1 MPIPT
6 DETELASEMPP
17 PGLREAVVS
26 EGRRRLRARRRTA
39 EALVVLGVVALC
51 AVAVLP
57 GGRSSD
63 ERVRAGGRPETTTS
77 LPRADASPVPAHL
90 VAATTGGTG
99 RPGDIQLLSGTDGSV
114 IRTLAQ
120 AWGPYPANGLTL
132 SPDGQSAYFVR
143 LLEAE
148 QRFEIASVSTQGGPI
163 EHVAFGR
170 RPTLDPSGRK
180 MAYVSERGESLVV
193 LDMASRRERRLD
205 PTDLPDDA
213 KGEVIASLQALVWVD
228 DSRLAV
234 LTSTPPNAP
243 RYGRLCS
250 PMAPCPTTTTT
261 PPTTPTSHV
270 LVFEPDAVTLAEA
283 QVHSAPVGTEWTFVA
298 RGLDPGTL
306 VVAGVPIAPQDATE
320 TSISMVDV
328 DLQGRPPRSL
338 VPLPEFSTPL
348 SVDRSGQHL
357 LYKGQG
363 GLFRRSIVGEA
374 APVRFEGEYLSASW

>member
-1 MPIPT
+1 MAIPT
-6 DETELASEMPP
+6 DETELAPRMPP
-17 PGLREAVVS
+17 PGLRQAVMS
-26 EGRRRLRARRRTA
+26 EGRRRLRARRRAA
-39 EALVVLGVVALC
+39 EALGALGVAALF

-57 GGRSSD
+57 GGQSSD
-63 ERVRAGGRPETTTS
+63 ERVRTGGQPETTTS
-77 LPRADASPVPAHL
+77 LPLPEASPVPAHL

-120 AWGPYPANGLTL
+120 AYGPYPAGGLTL
-132 SPDGQSAYFVR
+132 SPDGQFAYFVR

-148 QRFEIASVSTQGGPI
+148 QRFEIAGVSTQGGPV
-163 EHVAFGR
+163 EHVAFGGR
-170 RPTLDPSGRK
+170 QTLDPSGRK

-193 LDMASRRERRLD
+193 LDMASGRERRFD

-213 KGEVIASLQALVWVD
+213 KGEVIASQQALAWID

-234 LTSTPPNAP
+234 LTSTPPDAP

-270 LVFEPDAVTLAEA
+270 LVFDPEAVTLAEA
-283 QVHSAPVGTEWTFVA
+283 QVHSAPIGTHWTFVA
-298 RGLDPGTL
+298 RGPDPATL
-306 VVAGVPIAPQDATE
+306 VVAGVPIARQEATA
-320 TSISMVDV
+320 TSISMIDV
-328 DLQGRPPRSL
+328 DHPGRSPRAL
-338 VPLPEFSTPL
+338 DLLPEFSNPL
-348 SVDRSGQHL
+348 SLDPSGQHL
-357 LYKGQG
+357 LYQARG

-374 APVRFEGEYLSASW
+374 APVRFDGEYLSASW